1 MLMENKT
8 ACISLNTVLC
18 ETKSQSLGLYH
29 FTAELSKESKF
40 GAQYEKNYS
49 KTFQV
54 F

>member
-1 MLMENKT
+1 MKQKVNH
-8 ACISLNTVLC
+8 
-18 ETKSQSLGLYH
+18 LGYQ

-54 F
+54 FKKTDINPT

>member
-1 MLMENKT
+1 MPVENKT
-8 ACISLNTVLC
+8 ACISLKTQCSVKQKVNH
-18 ETKSQSLGLYH
+18 LGYH